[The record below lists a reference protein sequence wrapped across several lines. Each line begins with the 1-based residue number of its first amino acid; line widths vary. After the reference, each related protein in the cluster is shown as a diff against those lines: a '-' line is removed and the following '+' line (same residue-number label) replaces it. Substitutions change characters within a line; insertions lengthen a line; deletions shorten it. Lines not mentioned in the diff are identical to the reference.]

1 VLEGV
6 WSLNKA
12 ILHCAVD
19 LLSRR
24 EHSYKEIMQKLKL
37 REHDEDEI
45 IPVLEYLIT
54 KDYLSEE
61 RFAECLFRTRMN
73 KGYGW
78 RSIKSELSQKGVCS
92 SIIVELNKN
101 QQIDWYLQAE
111 LAYNKRFGESDIK
124 DQKDKAK
131 RIRFMQYRGFSS
143 DEIMPLIKSSRCI

>member
-1 VLEGV
+1 LD
-6 WSLNKA
+6 KT

-24 EHSYKEIMQKLKL
+24 EHSYKELLQKLKL
-37 REHDEDEI
+37 RDHCEEAI
-45 IPVLEYLIT
+45 TPVLEYLIE

-61 RFAECLFRTRMN
+61 RFAESLVRNRMN

-78 RSIKSELSQKGVCS
+78 RFIKNELAQKGVCS
-92 SIIVELNKN
+92 SIILEQNKN

-111 LAYNKRFGESDIK
+111 LAYNKRFGECDIK

-143 DEIMPLIKSSRCI
+143 DEIMPLIKSIRYL

>member
-1 VLEGV
+1 M
-6 WSLNKA
+6 NKA

-24 EHSYKEIMQKLKL
+24 EHSYKELFNKLKL
-37 REHDEDEI
+37 REHSEDEI
-45 IPVLEYLIT
+45 SPVLEYLIE

-61 RFAECLFRTRMN
+61 RFAESLFRTRMN

-92 SIIVELNKN
+92 SIIHELNKN

-111 LAYNKRFGESDIK
+111 LAYNKRFGENDIK
-124 DQKDKAK
+124 DQKEKAK

-143 DEIMPLIKSSRCI
+143 DEIMPLIKSERYI